1 MVNGMEVIKYI
12 YIYIYT
18 IKHNLAD
25 PPRVST
31 SHIIVL
37 SVVVEGVYRLPSP
50 PYRVIVLLSNELAP
64 RSTLYG
70 CMSNSEAEPRW
81 PR

>member
-1 MVNGMEVIKYI
+1 MVNGSDQI

-31 SHIIVL
+31 GHIIVL
-37 SVVVEGVYRLPSP
+37 SVVEGVYRLPSP
-50 PYRVIVLLSNELAP
+50 PYRVIVLLSKELAP